1 MKIYKHHV
9 VFSLPIM
16 LLVQLAA
23 TTQQQIPTGAS
34 SLVTSPRPLVDA
46 TWRLQENVW
55 QGGDGIGAKCSL
67 ATQDFIE
74 HAAERHR
81 DFRGLVQLLP
91 ARYFG
96 VYRDTNTASGAL

>member
-46 TWRLQENVW
+46 TWRLQETYGKVVTV
-55 QGGDGIGAKCSL
+55 S
-67 ATQDFIE
+67 
-74 HAAERHR
+74 
-81 DFRGLVQLLP
+81 
-91 ARYFG
+91 ARNA
-96 VYRDTNTASGAL
+96 RWPLRIS